1 MASFYTIDAANARI
15 PEVRELLLLLRDQRD
30 ELVRLR
36 DRLLELRVEE
46 AADAAADDPAA
57 MADAAAAAADGDLAP
72 AGGVGPPDI
81 EMIEDAVVPG
91 DEAERIRLRIQ
102 GVVDQMQASVARIDA
117 WGITLRDIDSGLI
130 DFPALVTGRQIWLCW
145 RLGEG
150 DVDWWH
156 ELNVGFSGRRRLS
169 DLE

>member
-1 MASFYTIDAANARI
+1 VATFYTIDAANERI

-46 AADAAADDPAA
+46 TADADE
-57 MADAAAAAADGDLAP
+57 P
-72 AGGVGPPDI
+72 AG
-81 EMIEDAVVPG
+81 DAG
-91 DEAERIRLRIQ
+91 AEAGRIRLRIQ
-102 GVVDQMQASVARIDA
+102 GVVDQMQASVARIDG

-130 DFPALVTGRQIWLCW
+130 DFPALVMGRQVWLCW

-156 ELNVGFSGRRRLS
+156 ELDVGFAGRRRLT
-169 DLE
+169 DLA

>member
-1 MASFYTIDAANARI
+1 MATFYTIDAANERF

-46 AADAAADDPAA
+46 AADADE
-57 MADAAAAAADGDLAP
+57 P
-72 AGGVGPPDI
+72 AG
-81 EMIEDAVVPG
+81 DAG
-91 DEAERIRLRIQ
+91 AEAGRITLRIQ
-102 GVVDQMQASVARIDA
+102 GVVDQMQASVARIDG

-130 DFPALVTGRQIWLCW
+130 DFPALVMGRQVWLCW

-156 ELNVGFSGRRRLS
+156 ELDVGFAGRRRLT
-169 DLE
+169 DLA

>member
-1 MASFYTIDAANARI
+1 VASFYTIDAANARI

-46 AADAAADDPAA
+46 AADAAADEAA
-57 MADAAAAAADGDLAP
+57 TADDHGGSGGGSGGAP
-72 AGGVGPPDI
+72 DAGVGPPDI
-81 EMIEDAVVPG
+81 EMIDDAARPG

-130 DFPALVTGRQIWLCW
+130 DFPALVTGRQVWLCW

-150 DVDWWH
+150 DLDWWH
-156 ELNVGFSGRRRLS
+156 ELNVGLSGRRRLS
-169 DLE
+169 ELE

>member
-1 MASFYTIDAANARI
+1 MAGFYTIDAANARI

-46 AADAAADDPAA
+46 AADAAVDD
-57 MADAAAAAADGDLAP
+57 AP
-72 AGGVGPPDI
+72 AVEGGGSGGAGPS
-81 EMIEDAVVPG
+81 AATLA
-91 DEAERIRLRIQ
+91 EAGRIRLRIQ
-102 GVVDQMQASVARIDA
+102 GVVDQMQASVARIDG

-130 DFPALVTGRQIWLCW
+130 DFPALVTGRQVWLCW

-156 ELNVGFSGRRRLS
+156 ELDVGFAGRRRLA

>member
-1 MASFYTIDAANARI
+1 MAGFYTIDAANARI

-46 AADAAADDPAA
+46 AADAAADEALGSD
-57 MADAAAAAADGDLAP
+57 ADALADGPSEATP
-72 AGGVGPPDI
+72 AEV
-81 EMIEDAVVPG
+81 A
-91 DEAERIRLRIQ
+91 RIRLRIQ
-102 GVVDQMQASVARIDA
+102 GVVDQMQASVARIDG
-117 WGITLRDIDSGLI
+117 WGITLRDIESGLI
-130 DFPALVTGRQIWLCW
+130 DFPALVTGRQVWLCW

-156 ELNVGFSGRRRLS
+156 ELDVGFAGRRRLA

>member
-1 MASFYTIDAANARI
+1 VANFYSIDAANARI

-46 AADAAADDPAA
+46 AADAAVDDATLGGADERTFQPPTPEVTEAVDTVEGEVLTNGATGEAA
-57 MADAAAAAADGDLAP
+57 
-72 AGGVGPPDI
+72 
-81 EMIEDAVVPG
+81 
-91 DEAERIRLRIQ
+91 RIRLKIQ
-102 GVVDQMQASVARIDA
+102 GVVDQMQASVARIDG
-117 WGITLRDIDSGLI
+117 WGITLRDIDTGLI

-156 ELNVGFSGRRRLS
+156 ELNVGFSGRRRLAE
-169 DLE
+169 LE

>member
-1 MASFYTIDAANARI
+1 MADFYTIDAANARI

-46 AADAAADDPAA
+46 AADAAVDDVPPIEGGGPGGAGPSAA
-57 MADAAAAAADGDLAP
+57 TLAE
-72 AGGVGPPDI
+72 AG
-81 EMIEDAVVPG
+81 
-91 DEAERIRLRIQ
+91 RIRLRIQ
-102 GVVDQMQASVARIDA
+102 GVVDQMQASVARIDG

-130 DFPALVTGRQIWLCW
+130 DFPALVMGRQVWLCW

-156 ELNVGFSGRRRLS
+156 ELDVGFAGRRRLA